1 MSHESRRMNRRN
13 TEFPLTNQNLSTLR
27 GGTSPRGYYAHGGAV
42 ALDMDDYA
50 REQGHFARSQ
60 TWSTPFDEHL
70 SQYEGDE
77 SDYGFGESNPSSEGD
92 DDDQSVD
99 DVFIDDEHRTDN
111 TQWPKLD
118 ELESFITEEIDE
130 ILTEAEDEPSPSPG
144 PSTKPQSAPYSPTD
158 VQFGHATIA
167 SPGEAAAAS
176 KEPLLRNYRLNDL
189 EELSSPTSSLRVTPK
204 PIQPWDHA
212 SHKQKKS
219 ADLRFTYFREDKEK
233 TVHASTLS
241 GLVTAN
247 NPNAAQ
253 PLSSRL
259 KELFVPRYYSETDK
273 DKPAAAPA
281 ASPSG
286 IISRTSN
293 SNTNLTNLSALT
305 STQGGTED
313 DDDVFPFWLDI
324 LDPTEEEMKVISKT
338 FNIHPL
344 TTEDIYLGEGREKVE
359 LFNNYYFVCFTSFDV
374 VYERRILRHKEK
386 TKKMEKLREMLQ
398 EQNQRHF
405 YNPFTWFSSRKSM
418 PVLDTHSQ
426 MSLTQRKVRS
436 GELVPLNMYMVVF
449 KEAILTFHMSQ
460 TPHPINVRRRAR
472 LLKDHIKVTSDWIS
486 YALIDDITDSF
497 APMIE
502 SIEDEVNA
510 IEDAILRMQST
521 GDSESESDSEDDEPI
536 VAATSAKVRWRR
548 NSSQVQEPVFFKPRK
563 RSKSTIDINGPPLSH
578 RSSSSSR
585 SSSRS
590 TNSGV
595 LRWRKQGDMLR
606 RIGECRKR
614 VMSVL
619 RLLGAKADV
628 VKSFAKRFNEQHT
641 GRQQAMYLGD
651 IQDHIVTMV
660 QALNHYEKLLAR
672 FHANYLAQ
680 INIDM
685 TKVNNDTND
694 VLGKLTVMGTIVLPL
709 NVITGLWGMNCLVPG
724 QEYDGLAWFWGII
737 ACMTIFSMLAYNY
750 ARKVT
755 GL

>member
-27 GGTSPRGYYAHGGAV
+27 GGTLPRGYYAHGGAV

-50 REQGHFARSQ
+50 REQGHFARLQ
-60 TWSTPFDEHL
+60 TWLTPFDEHL

-77 SDYGFGESNPSSEGD
+77 SDYGFGELNPSSEGD
-92 DDDQSVD
+92 DDDQLVD

-144 PSTKPQSAPYSPTD
+144 PLTKPQLAPYLPTD

-189 EELSSPTSSLRVTPK
+189 EELLLPTLSLRVTPK

-212 SHKQKKS
+212 LHKQKKL

-233 TVHASTLS
+233 TVHALTLL

-253 PLSSRL
+253 PLLSRL

-281 ASPSG
+281 ASSLG

-305 STQGGTED
+305 LTQGGTED

-405 YNPFTWFSSRKSM
+405 YNPFTWFSLRKLM

-426 MSLTQRKVRS
+426 MLLTQRKVRL

-472 LLKDHIKVTSDWIS
+472 LLKDHIKVTSDWIL
-486 YALIDDITDSF
+486 YALIDDITDLF

-502 SIEDEVNA
+502 LIEDEVNA
-510 IEDAILRMQST
+510 IEDAILRMQLT
-521 GDSESESDSEDDEPI
+521 GDLDLELDLEDDEPI
-536 VAATSAKVRWRR
+536 VAATLAKVRWRR

-578 RSSSSSR
+578 RLSSSSR
-585 SSSRS
+585 LSLRL
-590 TNSGV
+590 TNLGV